1 MGLFKKLFGGDDASS
16 KNDEQR
22 GTDAEMKKGEKIARQ
37 NGVNCEDKGSC
48 ERAAHD
54 LEGGCE
60 GKSNA
65 DGEPVFY
72 ADGEDEAMLKAFE
85 QARKSFRYFWRELY
99 WERLRIV
106 PALSFACV
114 KVAFSQDI
122 DGSTEVEHMWLND
135 VYFDGE
141 RVCGVLV
148 NDPNVLSNVK
158 NGDEVAVPLEQISDW
173 MFAIEGKTYGGF
185 SVQAMR
191 KAMSQSERAEHDEAW
206 GLNFGDPDVVLV
218 AYEQQ
223 EHPQNLTEHPMSV
236 NTKKNFEEFL
246 RGYPDEI
253 TRADDK
259 GYTMLHHEA
268 IAGNLTRLEL
278 LLAKGAD
285 KNAKNIHGKTALDYA
300 KALGWDHVAEALSR

>member
-16 KNDEQR
+16 KDNDSKGAQDENAAAK
-22 GTDAEMKKGEKIARQ
+22 DAKE
-37 NGVNCEDKGSC
+37 S
-48 ERAAHD
+48 
-54 LEGGCE
+54 
-60 GKSNA
+60 
-65 DGEPVFY
+65 EPVFY

-99 WERLRIV
+99 WERLRIA
-106 PALSFACV
+106 PTLSFACV
-114 KVAFSQDI
+114 KVAFSQELN
-122 DGSTEVEHMWLND
+122 GSTEVEHMWLND

-148 NDPNVLSNVK
+148 NNPNVLSNVK
-158 NGDEVAVPLEQISDW
+158 NGEQVSVPLEQISDW

-191 KAMSQSERAEHDEAW
+191 KAMSERERAEHDEAW
-206 GLNFGDPDVVLV
+206 GLEFGDPDVVLV

-253 TRADDK
+253 TRTDDE

-268 IAGNLTRLEL
+268 IAGNRTRLEL

-300 KALGWDHVAEALSR
+300 RALGWDHVAEALSE

>member
-16 KNDEQR
+16 KDNDSKGAQDENAAAK
-22 GTDAEMKKGEKIARQ
+22 DAKE
-37 NGVNCEDKGSC
+37 S
-48 ERAAHD
+48 
-54 LEGGCE
+54 
-60 GKSNA
+60 
-65 DGEPVFY
+65 EPMFY

-99 WERLRIV
+99 WERLRIA
-106 PALSFACV
+106 PTLSFACV
-114 KVAFSQDI
+114 KVAFSQELN
-122 DGSTEVEHMWLND
+122 GSTEVEHMWLND

-148 NDPNVLSNVK
+148 NNPNVLSNVK
-158 NGDEVAVPLEQISDW
+158 NGEQVSVPLEQISDW

-191 KAMSQSERAEHDEAW
+191 KAMSESERAEHDEAW

-218 AYEQQ
+218 TYEQQ

-253 TRADDK
+253 ARTDDE

-268 IAGNLTRLEL
+268 IAGNLTRIEL

-300 KALGWDHVAEALSR
+300 RALGWDHVAKALSE

>member
-1 MGLFKKLFGGDDASS
+1 
-16 KNDEQR
+16 
-22 GTDAEMKKGEKIARQ
+22 
-37 NGVNCEDKGSC
+37 
-48 ERAAHD
+48 
-54 LEGGCE
+54 
-60 GKSNA
+60 
-65 DGEPVFY
+65 
-72 ADGEDEAMLKAFE
+72 
-85 QARKSFRYFWRELY
+85 
-99 WERLRIV
+99 
-106 PALSFACV
+106 
-114 KVAFSQDI
+114 
-122 DGSTEVEHMWLND
+122 MWVND

-148 NDPNVLSNVK
+148 NDPSVLSNVK

-223 EHPQNLTEHPMSV
+223 EHPQNLTEHPMNV

-253 TRADDK
+253 TRADDE

-268 IAGNLTRLEL
+268 IAGNRTRLEL

-300 KALGWDHVAEALSR
+300 RALGWDHVAEALSR

>member
-1 MGLFKKLFGGDDASS
+1 MGLFKKLFGGDDAS
-16 KNDEQR
+16 
-22 GTDAEMKKGEKIARQ
+22 
-37 NGVNCEDKGSC
+37 CEDKGSC
-48 ERAAHD
+48 ERAARD
-54 LEGGCE
+54 LEGGCK
-60 GKSNA
+60 GKGSA

-114 KVAFSQDI
+114 KVAFSQELN
-122 DGSTEVEHMWLND
+122 GSTEVEHMWVND

-148 NDPNVLSNVK
+148 NDPNVLNNVK

-253 TRADDK
+253 TRTDDE

-300 KALGWDHVAEALSR
+300 RALGWDHVAEALSE

>member
-1 MGLFKKLFGGDDASS
+1 M
-16 KNDEQR
+16 
-22 GTDAEMKKGEKIARQ
+22 
-37 NGVNCEDKGSC
+37 
-48 ERAAHD
+48 
-54 LEGGCE
+54 
-60 GKSNA
+60 
-65 DGEPVFY
+65 FY
-72 ADGEDEAMLKAFE
+72 ANGEDEAMLKAFE

-114 KVAFSQDI
+114 KVAFSQELN
-122 DGSTEVEHMWLND
+122 GSTEVEHMWVND

-158 NGDEVAVPLEQISDW
+158 NGEQVSVPLEQISDW

-246 RGYPDEI
+246 RGYPEEI
-253 TRADDK
+253 TRTDDE

-268 IAGNLTRLEL
+268 IAGNLTRVEL

-300 KALGWDHVAEALSR
+300 RVLGWDHVAETLSE

>member
-37 NGVNCEDKGSC
+37 NGANCEDKGSC
-48 ERAAHD
+48 ERAARD
-54 LEGGCE
+54 LEGGYE
-60 GKSNA
+60 EKGNA
-65 DGEPVFY
+65 DGKPVFY

-114 KVAFSQDI
+114 KVAFSQELN
-122 DGSTEVEHMWLND
+122 GNTEVEHMWLND

-253 TRADDK
+253 TRTDDE

-268 IAGNLTRLEL
+268 IAGNLTKVEL

-300 KALGWDHVAEALSR
+300 RALGWDHVAEALSE

>member
-16 KNDEQR
+16 KDNDSKGAQDENAAAK
-22 GTDAEMKKGEKIARQ
+22 DAKE
-37 NGVNCEDKGSC
+37 S
-48 ERAAHD
+48 
-54 LEGGCE
+54 
-60 GKSNA
+60 
-65 DGEPVFY
+65 EPVFY

-99 WERLRIV
+99 WERLRIA
-106 PALSFACV
+106 PTLSFACV
-114 KVAFSQDI
+114 KVAFSQELN
-122 DGSTEVEHMWLND
+122 GSTEVEHMWLND

-148 NDPNVLSNVK
+148 NNPNVLSNVK
-158 NGDEVAVPLEQISDW
+158 NGEQVSVPLEQISDW

-218 AYEQQ
+218 TYEQQ

-253 TRADDK
+253 ARTDDE

-268 IAGNLTRLEL
+268 IAGNLTRVEL

-300 KALGWDHVAEALSR
+300 RALGWDHVAKALSE

>member
-16 KNDEQR
+16 KDSDSKGAQDENAAAK
-22 GTDAEMKKGEKIARQ
+22 DAKE
-37 NGVNCEDKGSC
+37 S
-48 ERAAHD
+48 
-54 LEGGCE
+54 
-60 GKSNA
+60 
-65 DGEPVFY
+65 EPVFY

-114 KVAFSQDI
+114 KVAFSQELN
-122 DGSTEVEHMWLND
+122 GSTEVEHMWLND

-158 NGDEVAVPLEQISDW
+158 NGDEVSVPLEQISDW

-191 KAMSQSERAEHDEAW
+191 KAMSERERAEHDEAW
-206 GLNFGDPDVVLV
+206 GG
-218 AYEQQ
+218 
-223 EHPQNLTEHPMSV
+223 
-236 NTKKNFEEFL
+236 
-246 RGYPDEI
+246 
-253 TRADDK
+253 
-259 GYTMLHHEA
+259 
-268 IAGNLTRLEL
+268 
-278 LLAKGAD
+278 AKF
-285 KNAKNIHGKTALDYA
+285 
-300 KALGWDHVAEALSR
+300 WRS

>member
-1 MGLFKKLFGGDDASS
+1 
-16 KNDEQR
+16 
-22 GTDAEMKKGEKIARQ
+22 
-37 NGVNCEDKGSC
+37 
-48 ERAAHD
+48 
-54 LEGGCE
+54 
-60 GKSNA
+60 
-65 DGEPVFY
+65 PVFY

-114 KVAFSQDI
+114 KVAFSQELN
-122 DGSTEVEHMWLND
+122 GSTEVEHMWLND
-135 VYFDGE
+135 IYFNGE

-246 RGYPDEI
+246 HGYPDEI
-253 TRADDK
+253 TRADDE
-259 GYTMLHHEA
+259 GYTMLHYEA
-268 IAGNLTRLEL
+268 IAGNLTDR
-278 LLAKGAD
+278 AFAC
-285 KNAKNIHGKTALDYA
+285 
-300 KALGWDHVAEALSR
+300 

>member
-1 MGLFKKLFGGDDASS
+1 MRLFKELFGGDDAGS
-16 KNDEQR
+16 KDS
-22 GTDAEMKKGEKIARQ
+22 DSKGAQ
-37 NGVNCEDKGSC
+37 GGN
-48 ERAAHD
+48 AAK
-54 LEGGCE
+54 E
-60 GKSNA
+60 S
-65 DGEPVFY
+65 EPVFY

-106 PALSFACV
+106 PTLSFACV
-114 KVAFSQDI
+114 KVAFSQELN
-122 DGSTEVEHMWLND
+122 GNTEVEHMWVND

-158 NGDEVAVPLEQISDW
+158 NGEQVSVPLEQISDW

-185 SVQAMR
+185 SVQTMR
-191 KAMSQSERAEHDEAW
+191 KAMSQSERAKHDEAW

-253 TRADDK
+253 TRTDDE

-300 KALGWDHVAEALSR
+300 RALGWDHVAEALSR

>member
-1 MGLFKKLFGGDDASS
+1 MGLFKKLFGGDDAS
-16 KNDEQR
+16 
-22 GTDAEMKKGEKIARQ
+22 
-37 NGVNCEDKGSC
+37 CEGKGSC
-48 ERAAHD
+48 ERAARD

-60 GKSNA
+60 GKGSA
-65 DGEPVFY
+65 DGAPVFY

-99 WERLRIV
+99 WERLRMV

-114 KVAFSQDI
+114 KVAFSQELN
-122 DGSTEVEHMWLND
+122 GSTEVEHMWVND

-158 NGDEVAVPLEQISDW
+158 NGEQVSVPLEQISDW

-253 TRADDK
+253 TRTDDE
-259 GYTMLHHEA
+259 GYTMLHYEA

-300 KALGWDHVAEALSR
+300 RALGWDHVAEALSK

>member
-16 KNDEQR
+16 KDSDSKGAQDENAAAK
-22 GTDAEMKKGEKIARQ
+22 DAKE
-37 NGVNCEDKGSC
+37 S
-48 ERAAHD
+48 
-54 LEGGCE
+54 
-60 GKSNA
+60 
-65 DGEPVFY
+65 EPMFY

-99 WERLRIV
+99 WERLRIA
-106 PALSFACV
+106 PTLSFACV
-114 KVAFSQDI
+114 KVAFSQELN
-122 DGSTEVEHMWLND
+122 GSTEVEHMWLND

-148 NDPNVLSNVK
+148 NNPNVLSNVK
-158 NGDEVAVPLEQISDW
+158 NGEQVSVPLEQISDW

-191 KAMSQSERAEHDEAW
+191 KAMSESERAEHDEAW

-218 AYEQQ
+218 TYEQQ

-253 TRADDK
+253 ARTDDE

-268 IAGNLTRLEL
+268 IAGNLTRIEL

-300 KALGWDHVAEALSR
+300 RALGWDHVAKALSE

>member
-1 MGLFKKLFGGDDASS
+1 MGLFKKLFGGDDAS
-16 KNDEQR
+16 
-22 GTDAEMKKGEKIARQ
+22 
-37 NGVNCEDKGSC
+37 CEDKGSC
-48 ERAAHD
+48 ERAARD
-54 LEGGCE
+54 FEGGCE
-60 GKSNA
+60 GKGSA

-85 QARKSFRYFWRELY
+85 QARESFRYFWRELY

-114 KVAFSQDI
+114 KVAFSQELN
-122 DGSTEVEHMWLND
+122 GSTEVEHMWVND

-158 NGDEVAVPLEQISDW
+158 DGEQVAVPLEQISDW

-253 TRADDK
+253 TRTDDE

-300 KALGWDHVAEALSR
+300 RALGWDHVAEALSR

>member
-1 MGLFKKLFGGDDASS
+1 MGLFKKLFGGDDACS
-16 KNDEQR
+16 KDS
-22 GTDAEMKKGEKIARQ
+22 DSKGEQ
-37 NGVNCEDKGSC
+37 SGNG
-48 ERAAHD
+48 AAKD
-54 LEGGCE
+54 AKES
-60 GKSNA
+60 K
-65 DGEPVFY
+65 PVFY

-114 KVAFSQDI
+114 KVAFSQELN
-122 DGSTEVEHMWLND
+122 GSTEVEHMWLND

-158 NGDEVAVPLEQISDW
+158 NGEQVSVPLEQISDW

-253 TRADDK
+253 TRTDDE

-268 IAGNLTRLEL
+268 IAGNLTRIEL

-300 KALGWDHVAEALSR
+300 RALGWDHVAKALSE

>member
-1 MGLFKKLFGGDDASS
+1 
-16 KNDEQR
+16 
-22 GTDAEMKKGEKIARQ
+22 
-37 NGVNCEDKGSC
+37 
-48 ERAAHD
+48 
-54 LEGGCE
+54 
-60 GKSNA
+60 
-65 DGEPVFY
+65 
-72 ADGEDEAMLKAFE
+72 
-85 QARKSFRYFWRELY
+85 
-99 WERLRIV
+99 
-106 PALSFACV
+106 
-114 KVAFSQDI
+114 
-122 DGSTEVEHMWLND
+122 MWVND

-191 KAMSQSERAEHDEAW
+191 KAMSQSEHAEHDEAW

-253 TRADDK
+253 TRTDDE
-259 GYTMLHHEA
+259 GHTMLHHEA
-268 IAGNLTRLEL
+268 IAGNRTRLEL

-300 KALGWDHVAEALSR
+300 RALGWDHVAEALSR

>member
-1 MGLFKKLFGGDDASS
+1 MGLFKKLFGGDDAS
-16 KNDEQR
+16 
-22 GTDAEMKKGEKIARQ
+22 
-37 NGVNCEDKGSC
+37 CEDKVSC
-48 ERAAHD
+48 ERAARD
-54 LEGGCE
+54 FEGGCE
-60 GKSNA
+60 GKGSA

-72 ADGEDEAMLKAFE
+72 ADGEDEAILKAFE

-114 KVAFSQDI
+114 KVAFSQELN
-122 DGSTEVEHMWLND
+122 GSTEVEHMWVND

-206 GLNFGDPDVVLV
+206 GLNFGDPDVVLM

-236 NTKKNFEEFL
+236 NTKENFEEFL

-253 TRADDK
+253 TRADDE

-268 IAGNLTRLEL
+268 IAGNRTRIEL

-300 KALGWDHVAEALSR
+300 RALGWDHVAETLSR

>member
-1 MGLFKKLFGGDDASS
+1 MGLFKKLFGGDDAS
-16 KNDEQR
+16 
-22 GTDAEMKKGEKIARQ
+22 
-37 NGVNCEDKGSC
+37 CEDKVSC
-48 ERAAHD
+48 ERAARD
-54 LEGGCE
+54 FEGGCE
-60 GKSNA
+60 GKGSA

-72 ADGEDEAMLKAFE
+72 ADGEDEAILKAFE

-99 WERLRIV
+99 WERRRIV

-114 KVAFSQDI
+114 KVAFSQELN
-122 DGSTEVEHMWLND
+122 GSTEVEHMWVND

-141 RVCGVLV
+141 RVCGVFV
-148 NDPNVLSNVK
+148 NDSNVLSSVK
-158 NGDEVAVPLEQISDW
+158 NGEQVSVPLEQISDW

-206 GLNFGDPDVVLV
+206 GLNFGDPDVVLM

-236 NTKKNFEEFL
+236 NTKENFEEFL

-253 TRADDK
+253 TRTDDE

-300 KALGWDHVAEALSR
+300 RALGWDHVAEALSR

>member
-1 MGLFKKLFGGDDASS
+1 
-16 KNDEQR
+16 
-22 GTDAEMKKGEKIARQ
+22 
-37 NGVNCEDKGSC
+37 
-48 ERAAHD
+48 
-54 LEGGCE
+54 
-60 GKSNA
+60 
-65 DGEPVFY
+65 
-72 ADGEDEAMLKAFE
+72 
-85 QARKSFRYFWRELY
+85 
-99 WERLRIV
+99 
-106 PALSFACV
+106 
-114 KVAFSQDI
+114 
-122 DGSTEVEHMWLND
+122 
-135 VYFDGE
+135 
-141 RVCGVLV
+141 
-148 NDPNVLSNVK
+148 
-158 NGDEVAVPLEQISDW
+158 

-253 TRADDK
+253 ARADDE
-259 GYTMLHHEA
+259 GYTMLHYEA

-300 KALGWDHVAEALSR
+300 RALGWDHVAEALSR

>member
-1 MGLFKKLFGGDDASS
+1 MGLFKKLFGGDDASY
-16 KNDEQR
+16 
-22 GTDAEMKKGEKIARQ
+22 
-37 NGVNCEDKGSC
+37 EDKGSC
-48 ERAAHD
+48 ERAARD

-60 GKSNA
+60 GKGSA

-114 KVAFSQDI
+114 KVAFSQELN
-122 DGSTEVEHMWLND
+122 GSTEVEHMWVND

-148 NDPNVLSNVK
+148 NDPNVLSNIK

-253 TRADDK
+253 TRTDDE

-268 IAGNLTRLEL
+268 IAGNLTRIEL

-300 KALGWDHVAEALSR
+300 RALGWDHVAEALSE

>member
-1 MGLFKKLFGGDDASS
+1 MGLFKKLFGGDDAGS
-16 KNDEQR
+16 KNDDSKGAQ
-22 GTDAEMKKGEKIARQ
+22 GGNTAAKDAKE
-37 NGVNCEDKGSC
+37 S
-48 ERAAHD
+48 
-54 LEGGCE
+54 
-60 GKSNA
+60 
-65 DGEPVFY
+65 EPVFY

-99 WERLRIV
+99 WERLRIAS
-106 PALSFACV
+106 ALSFACV
-114 KVAFSQDI
+114 KVAFSQELN
-122 DGSTEVEHMWLND
+122 GSTEVEHMWLND

-141 RVCGVLV
+141 RVYGVLV

-158 NGDEVAVPLEQISDW
+158 NSDEVSVPLEQISDW

-253 TRADDK
+253 TRTDDE

-300 KALGWDHVAEALSR
+300 RALGWDHVAEALSE

>member
-1 MGLFKKLFGGDDASS
+1 MGLFKKLFGGDDAS
-16 KNDEQR
+16 
-22 GTDAEMKKGEKIARQ
+22 
-37 NGVNCEDKGSC
+37 CEDKVSC
-48 ERAAHD
+48 ERAARD
-54 LEGGCE
+54 FEGGCE
-60 GKSNA
+60 GKGSA

-72 ADGEDEAMLKAFE
+72 ADGEDEAILKAFE

-114 KVAFSQDI
+114 KVAFSQELN
-122 DGSTEVEHMWLND
+122 GNTEVEHMWLND

-148 NDPNVLSNVK
+148 NDPSVLSNVK
-158 NGDEVAVPLEQISDW
+158 NGEQVAVPLEQISDW

-223 EHPQNLTEHPMSV
+223 EHPQNLTEHSMSV

-253 TRADDK
+253 TRTDDE

-300 KALGWDHVAEALSR
+300 RALGWDHVAEALSK

>member
-1 MGLFKKLFGGDDASS
+1 MGLFKKLFGGDDAGS
-16 KNDEQR
+16 KDSDSKGAQDENAAAK
-22 GTDAEMKKGEKIARQ
+22 DAKE
-37 NGVNCEDKGSC
+37 S
-48 ERAAHD
+48 
-54 LEGGCE
+54 
-60 GKSNA
+60 
-65 DGEPVFY
+65 EPVFY
-72 ADGEDEAMLKAFE
+72 ADGEDEAMLKTFE

-99 WERLRIV
+99 WERLRIA

-114 KVAFSQDI
+114 KVAFSQELN
-122 DGSTEVEHMWLND
+122 GSTEVEHMWVND
-135 VYFDGE
+135 IYFDGE

-158 NGDEVAVPLEQISDW
+158 NGEQVSVPLEQISDW

-191 KAMSQSERAEHDEAW
+191 KAMSESERAEHDEAW

-253 TRADDK
+253 TRTDDE

-300 KALGWDHVAEALSR
+300 RALGWDHVAEALSK

>member
-1 MGLFKKLFGGDDASS
+1 MGLFKKLFGRDDAS
-16 KNDEQR
+16 
-22 GTDAEMKKGEKIARQ
+22 
-37 NGVNCEDKGSC
+37 CEDKGSC
-48 ERAAHD
+48 ERAARD
-54 LEGGCE
+54 FEGGCE
-60 GKSNA
+60 GKGSA

-114 KVAFSQDI
+114 KVAFSQELN
-122 DGSTEVEHMWLND
+122 GSTEVEHMWVND

-253 TRADDK
+253 ARTDDE

-300 KALGWDHVAEALSR
+300 RALGWDHVAEALSK

>member
-16 KNDEQR
+16 KDNDSKGAQDENAAAK
-22 GTDAEMKKGEKIARQ
+22 DAKE
-37 NGVNCEDKGSC
+37 S
-48 ERAAHD
+48 
-54 LEGGCE
+54 
-60 GKSNA
+60 
-65 DGEPVFY
+65 EPVFY

-99 WERLRIV
+99 WERLRIA
-106 PALSFACV
+106 PTLSFACV
-114 KVAFSQDI
+114 KVAFSQELN
-122 DGSTEVEHMWLND
+122 GSTEVEHMWLND

-148 NDPNVLSNVK
+148 NNPNVLSNVK
-158 NGDEVAVPLEQISDW
+158 NGEQVSVPLEQISDW

-191 KAMSQSERAEHDEAW
+191 KAMSESERAEHDEAW

-218 AYEQQ
+218 TYEQQ

-253 TRADDK
+253 ARTDDE

-268 IAGNLTRLEL
+268 IAGNLTRIEL

-300 KALGWDHVAEALSR
+300 RALGWDHVAKALSE

>member
-1 MGLFKKLFGGDDASS
+1 MGLFKKLFGGDDAS
-16 KNDEQR
+16 
-22 GTDAEMKKGEKIARQ
+22 
-37 NGVNCEDKGSC
+37 CEDKVSC
-48 ERAAHD
+48 ERAARD
-54 LEGGCE
+54 FEGGCE
-60 GKSNA
+60 GKGSA

-72 ADGEDEAMLKAFE
+72 ADGEDEAILKAFE

-114 KVAFSQDI
+114 KVAFSQELN
-122 DGSTEVEHMWLND
+122 GSTEVEHMWVND

-206 GLNFGDPDVVLV
+206 GLNFGDPDVVLM

-236 NTKKNFEEFL
+236 NTKENFEEFL

-253 TRADDK
+253 TRADDE

-268 IAGNLTRLEL
+268 IAGNRTRIEL

-300 KALGWDHVAEALSR
+300 RALGWDHVAEALSK

>member
-1 MGLFKKLFGGDDASS
+1 MGLFKKLFGGDDAS
-16 KNDEQR
+16 
-22 GTDAEMKKGEKIARQ
+22 
-37 NGVNCEDKGSC
+37 CEDKGSC
-48 ERAAHD
+48 ERAARD
-54 LEGGCE
+54 PEGGCE
-60 GKSNA
+60 GKGSA
-65 DGEPVFY
+65 EGEPVFY

-114 KVAFSQDI
+114 KVAFSQELN
-122 DGSTEVEHMWLND
+122 GSTEVEHMWVND

-206 GLNFGDPDVVLV
+206 GLNFGDPGVVLV

-253 TRADDK
+253 TRADDE

>member
-1 MGLFKKLFGGDDASS
+1 MGLFKKLFGGDDAS
-16 KNDEQR
+16 
-22 GTDAEMKKGEKIARQ
+22 
-37 NGVNCEDKGSC
+37 CEDKGSC
-48 ERAAHD
+48 ERAARD

-60 GKSNA
+60 GKGSA

-114 KVAFSQDI
+114 KVAFSQELN
-122 DGSTEVEHMWLND
+122 GSTEVEHMWVND

-148 NDPNVLSNVK
+148 NDPNVLSSVK

-236 NTKKNFEEFL
+236 NTKKKF
-246 RGYPDEI
+246 RGVFA
-253 TRADDK
+253 RVS
-259 GYTMLHHEA
+259 
-268 IAGNLTRLEL
+268 RR
-278 LLAKGAD
+278 
-285 KNAKNIHGKTALDYA
+285 
-300 KALGWDHVAEALSR
+300 DHARGR

>member
-1 MGLFKKLFGGDDASS
+1 MGLFKKLFGGDDAS
-16 KNDEQR
+16 
-22 GTDAEMKKGEKIARQ
+22 
-37 NGVNCEDKGSC
+37 CEDKGSC
-48 ERAAHD
+48 ERAARD

-60 GKSNA
+60 GKGSA

-114 KVAFSQDI
+114 KVAFSQELN
-122 DGSTEVEHMWLND
+122 GSTEVEHMWLSE

-148 NDPNVLSNVK
+148 NDPNVLNNVK
-158 NGDEVAVPLEQISDW
+158 NDEQVSVPLEQISDW

-218 AYEQQ
+218 AYKQQ

-253 TRADDK
+253 TRTDDE

-268 IAGNLTRLEL
+268 IA
-278 LLAKGAD
+278 A
-285 KNAKNIHGKTALDYA
+285 I
-300 KALGWDHVAEALSR
+300 

>member
-16 KNDEQR
+16 KDSDSKGAQDENAAAK
-22 GTDAEMKKGEKIARQ
+22 DAKE
-37 NGVNCEDKGSC
+37 S
-48 ERAAHD
+48 
-54 LEGGCE
+54 
-60 GKSNA
+60 
-65 DGEPVFY
+65 EPVFY

-106 PALSFACV
+106 PTLSFACV
-114 KVAFSQDI
+114 KVVFSQELN
-122 DGSTEVEHMWLND
+122 GSAEVEHMWLNEI
-135 VYFDGE
+135 YFDGE
-141 RVCGVLV
+141 RVCCVLI

-158 NGDEVAVPLEQISDW
+158 NGDEVSVPLEQISDW

-191 KAMSQSERAEHDEAW
+191 KAMSESERAEYDEAW

-246 RGYPDEI
+246 REYPDEI
-253 TRADDK
+253 TRADDE
-259 GYTMLHHEA
+259 GYTMLHHEQP
-268 IAGNLTRLEL
+268 
-278 LLAKGAD
+278 
-285 KNAKNIHGKTALDYA
+285 H
-300 KALGWDHVAEALSR
+300 EARAFTC

>member
-1 MGLFKKLFGGDDASS
+1 M
-16 KNDEQR
+16 
-22 GTDAEMKKGEKIARQ
+22 
-37 NGVNCEDKGSC
+37 
-48 ERAAHD
+48 
-54 LEGGCE
+54 
-60 GKSNA
+60 
-65 DGEPVFY
+65 FY

-85 QARKSFRYFWRELY
+85 QARKSFRYFLRELY

-114 KVAFSQDI
+114 KVAFSQELN
-122 DGSTEVEHMWLND
+122 GSTEVEHMWVNE

-173 MFAIEGKTYGGF
+173 MFAIEGK
-185 SVQAMR
+185 
-191 KAMSQSERAEHDEAW
+191 RAEHDEAG

-253 TRADDK
+253 TRTDDE

-268 IAGNLTRLEL
+268 IAGNLTSLEL

-300 KALGWDHVAEALSR
+300 RALGWDHVAEALSR

>member
-1 MGLFKKLFGGDDASS
+1 MGLFKKLFGGDDAS
-16 KNDEQR
+16 
-22 GTDAEMKKGEKIARQ
+22 
-37 NGVNCEDKGSC
+37 CEDKVSC
-48 ERAAHD
+48 ERAARD
-54 LEGGCE
+54 FEGGCE
-60 GKSNA
+60 GKGSA

-114 KVAFSQDI
+114 KVAFSQELN
-122 DGSTEVEHMWLND
+122 GSTEVEHMWVND

-253 TRADDK
+253 TRTDDE

-268 IAGNLTRLEL
+268 IAGNRTRLEL

-285 KNAKNIHGKTALDYA
+285 KNAKNIYGKTALDYA
-300 KALGWDHVAEALSR
+300 RALGWDHVAETLSR